1 MTEASMVDFA
11 LARKRRHFVQCAH
24 GVQHF
29 APWCGGG
36 RVRRG
41 RTKRHRAGRDHA
53 IRARGTVGIR
63 RRRRGISR
71 CGRRPVVPVAPVI
84 GGSRRRAWRRSIHP
98 PVVPVWIILIQVA
111 RRRIGGRRGV
121 VRTIVGIIAGRVISR
136 WPPRVVPIS
145 ISIRVRVSVSG
156 PTPIIRPAPAEAP
169 TPASPAPT
177 PAASAPAAAAVEAV
191 TVKAVAERST
201 AKS

>member
-63 RRRRGISR
+63 RWRRGISR
-71 CGRRPVVPVAPVI
+71 CGRRPVVPVVPVI
-84 GGSRRRAWRRSIHP
+84 GGSRRRGWRRRIHP

-136 WPPRVVPIS
+136 WPPRVVAIS
-145 ISIRVRVSVSG
+145 VAIAIRIRVSVSG

-169 TPASPAPT
+169 AHPPQPQ
-177 PAASAPAAAAVEAV
+177 PQPRPPQPRPPW
-191 TVKAVAERST
+191 KPLP
-201 AKS
+201 